1 MADNKYHVEAQLLGS
16 GTLVTPFADA

>member
-1 MADNKYHVEAQLLGS
+1 MASAKYHVAAQLLGS